1 MARVSGG
8 KVAIDGTYMQYV
20 RFGSGKKN
28 VIILPGLSDGLATVK
43 GKALLLSYPYREFFD
58 EFTIYMF
65 SRKDDMPDGYSIEDM
80 ADDQA
85 AVLRSLGIEKTLV
98 LGVSEGGMIAQVLAS
113 RYPEMTESAVL
124 AVTAPYNNDISAE
137 RIHLWRECAVRRD
150 HKALMI
156 DTAEHS
162 YSESYLKKYRKMYP
176 IIGFIGKPKD
186 YSRFL
191 INVDAIIRF
200 DARKTDRTIKCPVLI
215 IGGKEDKIVGPDAS
229 YELHD
234 LISGS
239 VLYMY
244 EGLGHAAYEEAQD
257 FNDRAF
263 SFMRGYD
270 RWSLT

>member
-1 MARVSGG
+1 
-8 KVAIDGTYMQYV
+8 
-20 RFGSGKKN
+20 
-28 VIILPGLSDGLATVK
+28 
-43 GKALLLSYPYREFFD
+43 
-58 EFTIYMF
+58 
-65 SRKDDMPDGYSIEDM
+65 
-80 ADDQA
+80 
-85 AVLRSLGIEKTLV
+85 
-98 LGVSEGGMIAQVLAS
+98 
-113 RYPEMTESAVL
+113 
-124 AVTAPYNNDISAE
+124 
-137 RIHLWRECAVRRD
+137 
-150 HKALMI
+150 
-156 DTAEHS
+156 
-162 YSESYLKKYRKMYP
+162 MYP
-176 IIGFIGKPKD
+176 IIGVIGKPKD